1 MFPLINQVFLLAPFS
16 SSFSPL
22 LPNKLITL
30 ITPSFRGK
38 LYGFV
43 AINCVVNSQL
53 FIAIFEMQNIQ
64 ESKSKFLAL
73 LSNSGLL
80 DKLRAEHYDVAIAQ
94 CFEECIFGVFEH
106 LGISSKIG
114 TSPMSLLE
122 LIGARYGIP
131 TIPSYVV
138 GMQILHLPTDSYS
151 NFSLQFLFFIMNSSS
166 N

>member
-1 MFPLINQVFLLAPFS
+1 
-16 SSFSPL
+16 
-22 LPNKLITL
+22 
-30 ITPSFRGK
+30 
-38 LYGFV
+38 
-43 AINCVVNSQL
+43 
-53 FIAIFEMQNIQ
+53 MQNIRK
-64 ESKSKFLAL
+64 SKSKFLAL

-106 LGISSKIG
+106 LGIRSKIG

-138 GMQILHLPTDSYS
+138 GMQILYLPTDSYS
-151 NFSLQFLFFIMNSSS
+151 NFSLNLYSLL
-166 N
+166 